1 MTNTHV
7 DEVRVVCLTRF
18 RKCFISY
25 VLHIQF
31 LNTFDMDLNT
41 FLTSNAINEDFY
53 NQVRLLTT
61 VGTDTTH
68 TLSFEDLYPF

>member
-1 MTNTHV
+1 LTNTHV
-7 DEVRVVCLTRF
+7 YVVRVVCLTRF
-18 RKCFISY
+18 RKFLISY

>member
-1 MTNTHV
+1 
-7 DEVRVVCLTRF
+7 
-18 RKCFISY
+18 
-25 VLHIQF
+25 
-31 LNTFDMDLNT
+31 MDLNT
-41 FLTSNAINEDFY
+41 FLTVNAINEDFY